1 MLSLP
6 GRYNSV
12 FFDFFSAAP
21 AQNAAQAQIAGIN
34 QGYGQLSNL
43 YGMGN
48 QTLASN
54 YGQGLAPVQQNVGTA
69 NQGTQQLL
77 ALLGLGPGGSQGQQ
91 AALAATPG
99 YQFQLDQ
106 GAQNV
111 LRNQAATGQTNSGAT
126 DLALQQQGQGLA
138 NTTYNQAVQNLQ
150 PFLGYGTQAAGQ
162 QLAGFG
168 ALGQGINQNV
178 TTQGNAA
185 YGAQTGI
192 GNANA
197 NAALAPYQASGNL
210 WNLFGNLAGDAAK
223 AYGGGVGK

>member
-1 MLSLP
+1 M
-6 GRYNSV
+6 
-12 FFDFFSAAP
+12 
-21 AQNAAQAQIAGIN
+21 
-34 QGYGQLSNL
+34 
-43 YGMGN
+43 
-48 QTLASN
+48 
-54 YGQGLAPVQQNVGTA
+54 QQNVSNA
-69 NQGTQQLL
+69 NTGTQQLL
-77 ALLGLGPGGSQGQQ
+77 AMLGLGPGGSQGAQD
-91 AALAATPG
+91 ALQNTPG
-99 YQFQLDQ
+99 YQFQLQQ

-111 LRNQAATGQTNSGAT
+111 LRNQAQAGQTNSGAT

-138 NTTYNQAVQNLQ
+138 NQTYNQAIQNLQ

-168 ALGQGINQNV
+168 ALGSGINQNV

-210 WNLFGNLAGDAAK
+210 WNLVGNLAGSAAK
-223 AYGGGVGK
+223 VAAAS

>member
-1 MLSLP
+1 MGL
-6 GRYNSV
+6 
-12 FFDFFSAAP
+12 FDFFSAAP

-34 QGYGQLSNL
+34 AGYGQLSDL
-43 YGMGN
+43 YGQGN

-91 AALAATPG
+91 QALANTPG

-106 GAQNV
+106 GTQNA
-111 LRNQAATGQTNSGAT
+111 LRNQAATGQLGSGAT
-126 DLALQQQGQGLA
+126 DLALQNVGQGLA

-162 QLAGFG
+162 QLQGFG
-168 ALGQGINQNV
+168 ALGNAINQNV

-210 WNLFGNLAGDAAK
+210 WNLVGNLAGSAAK
-223 AYGGGVGK
+223 AYGASQ